1 MKKYALLFAF
11 LATMA
16 SAVAQSIATDD
27 TNVIDMTQFD
37 TNGYGKVK
45 DVEAA
50 LVIKDLYSII
60 TVR

>member
-37 TNGYGKVK
+37 TNGDGKVK

-50 LVIKDLYSII
+50 LVIKDL
-60 TVR
+60 